1 MLPSEA
7 LGLWSAAVGGVHF
20 RCLGALSGG
29 VGWYCAVLFPTSQ
42 VPFPVQE
49 ALLSLACGRGHK
61 WLFWVVSEEGLPPE
75 NLHLCELPWEPA
87 KLRVSLGSMAVTFSY
102 HLLSRVS
109 LTISVT

>member
-1 MLPSEA
+1 M
-7 LGLWSAAVGGVHF
+7 
-20 RCLGALSGG
+20 
-29 VGWYCAVLFPTSQ
+29 WYCAILFPTSQ

-61 WLFWVVSEEGLPPE
+61 GLFWVVSEGRLPPE

-87 KLRVSLGSMAVTFSY
+87 KLRGSLGSMAETSSY
-102 HLLSRVS
+102 PPLSRVS